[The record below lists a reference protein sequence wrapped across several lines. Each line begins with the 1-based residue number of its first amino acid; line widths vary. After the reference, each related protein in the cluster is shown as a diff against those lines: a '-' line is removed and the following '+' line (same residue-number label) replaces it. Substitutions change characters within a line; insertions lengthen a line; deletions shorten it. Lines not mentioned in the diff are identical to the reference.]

1 MTTIHYPG
9 VNFIGQNIGYFK
21 GLPLSV
27 KVISVFLTLLSGV
40 IFFLFRFLDPRL
52 SRITGIVSLYSG
64 EFKSENA
71 ETVKWNHFLFPYSCH
86 HQNFVAMPYSRFG
99 PSDCFL
105 TTGFCTKYVQNMY
118 EKVYEKMYKCWEGT
132 VSIVL
137 TKSVPVDV
145 FIFRFSQ
152 FWIVIRSW
160 WGIKAIFEWR
170 IDLLSRDSL
179 CSDWL
184 YIG

>member
-71 ETVKWNHFLFPYSCH
+71 ETVKWNHVLFPYSCH
-86 HQNFVAMPYSRFG
+86 HQNFVSMPYSRFG

-105 TTGFCTKYVQNMY
+105 TMGFCTKYVQNMY
-118 EKVYEKMYKCWEGT
+118 EKVYEKMYKC
-132 VSIVL
+132 
-137 TKSVPVDV
+137 
-145 FIFRFSQ
+145 
-152 FWIVIRSW
+152 
-160 WGIKAIFEWR
+160 
-170 IDLLSRDSL
+170 
-179 CSDWL
+179 
-184 YIG
+184 